1 MAKKTKKKVA
11 GRKTGTKRKQTTAKK
26 TSKSVT
32 KRTAAKK
39 TSKSVAKRTAAKK
52 TSKPVTKRTAVKKAV
67 KKISK
72 SPAKQPDNVKP
83 GMMGDGTEEQ
93 NLNQRGNPDARIT
106 KDEVDAA
113 FKKPD

>member
-11 GRKTGTKRKQTTAKK
+11 SRKTGKKRVAASRKTATKRKKTTIRA
-26 TSKSVT
+26 S
-32 KRTAAKK
+32 
-39 TSKSVAKRTAAKK
+39 AKK

-72 SPAKQPDNVKP
+72 STTKRADIAKP

-93 NLNQRGNPDARIT
+93 NLNQQGDPSARIT